1 MNSYMILAEREI
13 LNLALE
19 ALHEKLALP
28 KEMVIL
34 KEDTAHKEYDAIV
47 QIMDV
52 DFVCEVKNTVTTAT
66 VGNIT
71 NRLRALAITEKRPV
85 LLIAKYI
92 TPTVMDDL
100 ATNGINTLDG
110 VGNCHIRHVKG
121 NKILFHLTNK
131 GEKNTLI
138 IEKPYPAFQEAG
150 LKVIFYL
157 LQDSLNVNKPYREI
171 KNATG
176 VSLGAIKN
184 VLDVLVERNF
194 LLLANGKRILK
205 NKNVLFNLW
214 VENYNQVLKPRLLL
228 GKMSFRTD
236 EQRIKWL
243 AMELPA
249 GMYWG
254 GESGANMVETYL
266 EPAVFDIYT
275 DIPAAYLLKTGFV
288 KQDENGEIRIYQ
300 KFWNWETENHLVPL
314 ILIYADLMGSGNSRC
329 LETAER
335 LLNHGLKDYK

>member
-1 MNSYMILAEREI
+1 MV
-13 LNLALE
+13 LNECETLTIALE
-19 ALHEKLALP
+19 ALRKKLALP

-34 KEDTAHKEYDAIV
+34 KENNMHKEYDAIV

-52 DFVCEVKNTVTTAT
+52 DFLCEIKNTVTTAT
-66 VGNIT
+66 IGNIA
-71 NRLRALAITEKRPV
+71 NRLRALATREKRPV

-92 TPTVMDDL
+92 TPTVIEDL
-100 ATNGINTLDG
+100 TTNGINTLDCA
-110 VGNCHIRHVKG
+110 GNCYIRYVKEG
-121 NKILFHLTNK
+121 KILFHLANK
-131 GEKNTLI
+131 GEKNTWAA
-138 IEKPYPAFQEAG
+138 EKPYPAFQEAG

-157 LQDSLNVNKPYREI
+157 LQAPLNVNKPYREI
-171 KNATG
+171 QNATG

-194 LLLANGKRILK
+194 ILLANGKRILK
-205 NKNVLFNLW
+205 NKKVLFNLW

-228 GKMSFRTD
+228 GRMSFRTD
-236 EQRIKWL
+236 EQRIKWS
-243 AMELPA
+243 AMELPT

-275 DIPAAYLLKTGFV
+275 DVPAAYLLKTGFV

-300 KFWNWETENHLVPL
+300 KFWKWETENHLVPL

-329 LETAER
+329 LEMAER
-335 LLNHGLKDYK
+335 LLDHGLKDYK

>member
-1 MNSYMILAEREI
+1 MV
-13 LNLALE
+13 LNECETLNIALE
-19 ALHEKLALP
+19 ALRKKLALP
-28 KEMVIL
+28 KEIVTL
-34 KEDTAHKEYDAIV
+34 KESTMHKEYDAIV

-52 DFVCEVKNTVTTAT
+52 DFLCEIKNTVTTAT
-66 VGNIT
+66 IGNIA
-71 NRLRALAITEKRPV
+71 NRLRALATREKRPV

-92 TPTVMDDL
+92 TPTVIEDL
-100 ATNGINTLDG
+100 TTNGINTLDCA
-110 VGNCHIRHVKG
+110 GNCYIRYVKEG
-121 NKILFHLTNK
+121 KILFHLANK
-131 GEKNTLI
+131 GEKNTLAA
-138 IEKPYPAFQEAG
+138 EKPYPAFQEAG

-157 LQDSLNVNKPYREI
+157 LQAPLNVNKPYREI
-171 KNATG
+171 QNATG

-194 LLLANGKRILK
+194 ILLANGKRILK
-205 NKNVLFNLW
+205 NKKVLFNLW

-228 GKMSFRTD
+228 GRMSFRTH

-243 AMELPA
+243 AMELPT

-254 GESGANMVETYL
+254 GESGANMVENYL

-275 DIPAAYLLKTGFV
+275 DVPAAYLLKTGFV

-300 KFWNWETENHLVPL
+300 KFWKWETENHLVPL

-329 LETAER
+329 LEMAER
-335 LLNHGLKDYK
+335 LLDHGLKDYK